1 MVQGQMSTALSGK
14 RRPTE
19 HISHGLLNE
28 LTVALK
34 TAPEVILSDDQ
45 KLRLEDLMKTSQI
58 MDSVSGHTITE
69 VHEIVSSKR
78 VRVLRG
84 KPGMGLEWRFDDL

>member
-1 MVQGQMSTALSGK
+1 MSTALSGK
-14 RRPTE
+14 RRPGD
-19 HISHGLLNE
+19 HIGVPLINE
-28 LTVALK
+28 ITDALK
-34 TAPEVILSDDQ
+34 TAPEVTLTDDQ
-45 KLRLEDLMKTSQI
+45 KLRLEDLMKTTQI
-58 MDSVSGHTITE
+58 RDSVSGHTITD